1 MPIMD
6 GLVSTSK
13 IRQHEK
19 DHGLQPS
26 RIMAV
31 TGVASDTMQQAAVTA
46 GVDDYLVKP
55 LSLRKLKKLMEPT
68 L

>member
-1 MPIMD
+1 MPVMD

-19 DHGLQPS
+19 DRGLQTS

-55 LSLRKLKKLMEPT
+55 LSLRKLKKLMEPIR
-68 L
+68 